1 MGNRIPMD
9 QRMSAR
15 LLFTKLMITALISIF
30 SQSHSFKLT
39 RAFTVTKAS
48 AQSYSGSYLR
58 MSSDLSAE
66 AASFFLQ
73 DKDLKFSPTSG
84 GVNNVVQYVET
95 SDRKQYVLR
104 IYNNGQNTP
113 RVKFEHEVLAQLRD
127 KSLSFKIPTTI
138 GALETGESSVSLSN
152 GAEASLFELIPGEL
166 PKLTRVRQIGAAS
179 GELSR
184 ALQDVVVNQPCP
196 TPPYYELYK
205 VHHAVT
211 RDLFFQEVAS
221 SVFDSC
227 REPTDKLVAAI
238 LDVEKK
244 IESFKALKLPQQLIH
259 GDLHYDNILCDG
271 DEVSGLLDFEFC
283 SLDWRAMEIAIC
295 LSKYAGEKD
304 ALAYF
309 DSFVTGF
316 AEKGILTAEE
326 IEVVPD
332 LINLRVLSNV
342 VYFVGR
348 ALSKEDGIESLTSRA
363 ATYAGRVQWIRDN
376 SKAIRDLLTSRMK
389 NA

>member
-1 MGNRIPMD
+1 
-9 QRMSAR
+9 MSAK
-15 LLFTKLMITALISIF
+15 LLYTKLMITALLSLV
-30 SQSHSFKLT
+30 SQTHSFKFAK
-39 RAFTVTKAS
+39 AFTVSRVS
-48 AQSYSGSYLR
+48 AQPYSRSSMK

-66 AASFFLQ
+66 AASFFLK

-104 IYNNGQNTP
+104 IYNNGLNTP
-113 RVKFEHEVLAQLRD
+113 RVKFEHEVLEQLRG

-138 GALETGESSVSLSN
+138 GSLETGASSVSLSN

-211 RDLFFQEVAS
+211 RDLFYQEVAS
-221 SVFDSC
+221 STFDDC

-238 LDVEKK
+238 EDVEEK
-244 IESFKALKLPQQLIH
+244 IESFKALNLPQQLIH

-271 DEVSGLLDFEFC
+271 DRVSGLLDFEFC

-304 ALAYF
+304 AMAYF

-316 AEKGILTAEE
+316 AEKGLLTAEE
-326 IEVVPD
+326 IAVVPD

-348 ALSKEDGIESLTSRA
+348 ALGKEDGIEALTSRA
-363 ATYAGRVQWIRDN
+363 ATYAARVKWIKDN
-376 SKAIRDLLTSRMK
+376 SKAIRDLLTSKMGR
-389 NA
+389 A

>member
-1 MGNRIPMD
+1 MRDFLIGFSLSCTMIKLLLSPQASGFKFCMKNAATRP
-9 QRMSAR
+9 QLSKSFLQMSN
-15 LLFTKLMITALISIF
+15 
-30 SQSHSFKLT
+30 
-39 RAFTVTKAS
+39 
-48 AQSYSGSYLR
+48 
-58 MSSDLSAE
+58 DLSAE
-66 AASFFLQ
+66 AASYFLVE
-73 DKDLKFSPTSG
+73 KDLKFSPTSG

-104 IYNNGQNTP
+104 IYNNGLNTP
-113 RVKFEHEVLAQLRD
+113 RVKYEHEVLGQLRK

-138 GALETGESSVSLSN
+138 ASIKTGQSSVSLSN

-166 PKLTRVRQIGAAS
+166 PKLTRVQQIGQAS
-179 GELSR
+179 GELSS
-184 ALQDVVVNQPCP
+184 ALEDVVVNQECP

-211 RDLFFQEVAS
+211 RDLFFKEVAS
-221 SVFDSC
+221 PTFDSC
-227 REPTDKLVAAI
+227 REPTDKIIAAI

-244 IESFKALKLPQQLIH
+244 IASFEALKLPKQLIH

-271 DEVSGLLDFEFC
+271 DKVSGLLDFEFC
-283 SLDWRAMEIAIC
+283 SIDWRAMEVAIC

-304 ALAYF
+304 AMRYF
-309 DSFVTGF
+309 DSFITGF
-316 AEKGILTAEE
+316 AEKGILTAQE

-348 ALSKEDGIESLTSRA
+348 ALSKEDTIDALTTRA
-363 ATYAGRVQWIRDN
+363 ATYASRVKWIADN
-376 SKAIRDLLTSRMK
+376 SQAIRDLLTSKMK
-389 NA
+389 KV